1 MEPLGLA
8 RGPHLCTAGCSPAPL
23 AATMPGHLWY
33 PTHALPP
40 AEISPEISK
49 CALGS
54 KTTVFKSLCGCPSPG
69 REDVPSQAA
78 PAPRPSTGARWHPV
92 CVEGTGRQQ
101 ARAPKL
107 RGSLSPS
114 RQELLRRHGPGP
126 RGPVPSSQPMA
137 EAGQRP
143 DALRTTVQGR
153 RRSAGVAGLRRW
165 PRADTPARAPG
176 QFCCVLTPSAT
187 G

>member
-8 RGPHLCTAGCSPAPL
+8 GGPTCALRGVHQHP
-23 AATMPGHLWY
+23 W
-33 PTHALPP
+33 LPP
-40 AEISPEISK
+40 CLATCRTLPTLSPQLK
-49 CALGS
+49 FLRKFPNVPWGAKPL
-54 KTTVFKSLCGCPSPG
+54 FKSLCGCPSPG

-101 ARAPKL
+101 ARASKL

-137 EAGQRP
+137 EAGQRS
-143 DALRTTVQGR
+143 DAPRTTVQGR
-153 RRSAGVAGLRRW
+153 RRSAGVAGLRQW

-176 QFCCVLTPSAT
+176 QFCRLLTPSAT